1 MKRTFNLR
9 LLYAPMVLTLV
20 LGCREAKSDPD
31 VVTIPKTSTSVEATE
46 TAEIFSTSTDELERA
61 TIDVENL
68 SAPEGVVDS
77 FFRAFFSGDD
87 DGAFQMLT
95 SKAQKAKRG
104 SFVAQESN
112 CVSWRIIGK
121 TKPSN
126 GRVKVLVEL
135 EDYDDVGE
143 FQTDRLTF
151 LLTKDDS
158 EWRIARFGIGEL
170 EIDFEEQTANDPSV
184 ARTAG
189 VTTNETR

>member
-9 LLYAPMVLTLV
+9 LFCAPMALTLA
-20 LGCREAKSDPD
+20 LGCGEVKNARYD
-31 VVTIPKTSTSVEATE
+31 VAPPNASTNVDVKKTTDNLRV
-46 TAEIFSTSTDELERA
+46 STDELERA
-61 TIDVENL
+61 AIDVENL
-68 SAPEGVVDS
+68 ETPEGVVDS
-77 FFRAFFSGDD
+77 FFKAFFSGDD
-87 DGAFQMLT
+87 DGAFQLLT

-104 SFVAQESN
+104 SFLAQESN
-112 CVSWRIIGK
+112 CVSWRTVGK
-121 TKPSN
+121 TKPSD
-126 GRVKVLVEL
+126 GCVKVLVEL

-170 EIDFEEQTANDPSV
+170 EIDFEEQTSNNPSV

-189 VTTNETR
+189 VTVNETR